1 MEHIKPEI
9 KLQLEHITKEL
20 DESCIAEEKKIL
32 YRKLLARSAAATNG
46 FTQEEKV
53 QAISESVFV
62 ILTLMIGFHGIT
74 KHDSSK
80 SNVSNV
86 STSSTSS
93 TVPDS
98 HGSLNSDTLGVL
110 NVPCDRKLTKLLLTI
125 IYKLRWPITLITLA
139 LIFSASI
146 SNTFSGNIT
155 EIIEML
161 IAK

>member
-74 KHDSSK
+74 KPDNK
-80 SNVSNV
+80 SGDK
-86 STSSTSS
+86 STTSAI
-93 TVPDS
+93 PDS
-98 HGSLNSDTLGVL
+98 HGSSNESLSG
-110 NVPCDRKLTKLLLTI
+110 VPCDRKLTKLLLTI

-139 LIFSASI
+139 LIFSAS
-146 SNTFSGNIT
+146 FSGNIT

>member
-74 KHDSSK
+74 KPNSNTPDVQSS
-80 SNVSNV
+80 VQP
-86 STSSTSS
+86 

-98 HGSLNSDTLGVL
+98 HGSLNSDTLG
-110 NVPCDRKLTKLLLTI
+110 VPCDRKLTKLLLTI

-139 LIFSASI
+139 LIFSAS
-146 SNTFSGNIT
+146 FSGNIT

>member
-53 QAISESVFV
+53 QVISESVFV

-74 KHDSSK
+74 KQPDVPD
-80 SNVSNV
+80 VSQKPAV
-86 STSSTSS
+86 PTSPT
-93 TVPDS
+93 THDS
-98 HGSLNSDTLGVL
+98 HGSSNDLFP
-110 NVPCDRKLTKLLLTI
+110 NVSCDRKFTKLLLTI
-125 IYKLRWPITLITLA
+125 VYKLRWPITIITLA
-139 LIFSASI
+139 LIFSAS
-146 SNTFSGNIT
+146 FSGNIT

>member
-1 MEHIKPEI
+1 MEHLKPEI

-74 KHDSSK
+74 KPEDRHSDK
-80 SNVSNV
+80 SNVPNV
-86 STSSTSS
+86 PN
-93 TVPDS
+93 VPDS
-98 HGSLNSDTLGVL
+98 HGSSNELLSD
-110 NVPCDRKLTKLLLTI
+110 VPCDRKLTKLLLTI

>member
-74 KHDSSK
+74 KPDNKSSDK
-80 SNVSNV
+80 
-86 STSSTSS
+86 STSPTS
-93 TVPDS
+93 PDS
-98 HGSLNSDTLGVL
+98 HGSLNSDTLGV
-110 NVPCDRKLTKLLLTI
+110 PCDRKFTKLLLTI
-125 IYKLRWPITLITLA
+125 VYKLRWPITLITLA
-139 LIFSASI
+139 LIFAAS
-146 SNTFSGNIT
+146 FSGNVT

>member
-1 MEHIKPEI
+1 MEHLKPEI

-74 KHDSSK
+74 KPEDRHSDK
-80 SNVSNV
+80 SNVQNV
-86 STSSTSS
+86 KLTS
-93 TVPDS
+93 PDS
-98 HGSLNSDTLGVL
+98 HGSSNELLPD
-110 NVPCDRKLTKLLLTI
+110 VPCDRKLTKLLLTI

>member
-74 KHDSSK
+74 KPNSQP
-80 SNVSNV
+80 
-86 STSSTSS
+86 

-98 HGSLNSDTLGVL
+98 HRHSDDLFP
-110 NVPCDRKLTKLLLTI
+110 NVSCDRKITKLLDI
-125 IYKLRWPITLITLA
+125 IYKLKWPITIITLA
-139 LIFSASI
+139 LIFTAS
-146 SNTFSGNIT
+146 FSGNIT

-161 IAK
+161 IAR

>member
-74 KHDSSK
+74 KPDSPK
-80 SNVSNV
+80 
-86 STSSTSS
+86 STS
-93 TVPDS
+93 PDS
-98 HGSLNSDTLGVL
+98 HGSLNSDTLGV
-110 NVPCDRKLTKLLLTI
+110 PCDRKLTKLLLTI
-125 IYKLRWPITLITLA
+125 VYKLRWPITLITLA
-139 LIFSASI
+139 LIFSAS
-146 SNTFSGNIT
+146 FSGNIT

>member
-74 KHDSSK
+74 KPDSQKPASP
-80 SNVSNV
+80 
-86 STSSTSS
+86 TSL
-93 TVPDS
+93 DS
-98 HGSLNSDTLGVL
+98 HGSFNELLP

-139 LIFSASI
+139 LIFSGFI
-146 SNTFSGNIT
+146 SGNIT
-155 EIIEML
+155 EIIEMI

>member
-1 MEHIKPEI
+1 MEHLKPEI

-74 KHDSSK
+74 KPEDRHSDK
-80 SNVSNV
+80 SN
-86 STSSTSS
+86 
-93 TVPDS
+93 VPDS
-98 HGSLNSDTLGVL
+98 HGSLNSDTLG
-110 NVPCDRKLTKLLLTI
+110 VPCDRKLTKLLLTI